1 MLALVT
7 NVGQHCCSGKDGGW
21 IGQAAYADDGPEGCD
36 MGSLGPTQLTA
47 LLLAVA
53 TIAAI
58 GGFVA
63 SGVARRNKR
72 RTRRLFLVGFFC
84 GLMAGAILHGR
95 RRGLNALRALA
106 ARTAIR
112 PPRAGIRGDTV
123 RFATRALGF
132 AASRVRIG
140 LRSPQWHRPN
150 RKVLMSA
157 RY

>member
-7 NVGQHCCSGKDGGW
+7 NVGQHCCSDKDGGW

-36 MGSLGPTQLTA
+36 MGSLGPTQLIA

-84 GLMAGAILHGR
+84 GLMAGAILQGR
-95 RRGLNALRALA
+95 RRGLNVLRALA

-112 PPRAGIRGDTV
+112 PPRAGIRGDSV
-123 RFATRALGF
+123 RFATRALSF
-132 AASRVRIG
+132 AASHVRVG
-140 LRSPQWHRPN
+140 LRPPQWHRPN